1 MTQKKTFTRTVP
13 FTQRNWEAAHNAKN
27 MGATLSTPK
36 SQDDSGP
43 PQKRQKVSVSK
54 SNGDTSL
61 IDTEDRTALRVEIHK
76 IFHKDSKKVRP
87 LNALPPDDIIK
98 TKAKCQITV
107 SDVSGGFTHILYR
120 SSQSCDIVSHTNPSG
135 PHRIAYIK
143 PPKPFLVPKESILVN
158 RQDDPSHDF
167 SNAYRLDVE
176 MFSVQDGNWPPLEAH
191 ELGVPASQQGPVQ
204 AIAKQNWI
212 LHSEFPQVFG
222 RIKKPVKL
230 TAGFHP
236 QRHERL
242 TNYIMDVELKWAS
255 GTRRI
260 DKTAKNCITAFDSD
274 GEIYTNGVLEPIS
287 DDLLDSASPPELED
301 DIDDTSSTHLTNDV
315 HEINGTNGVNGFHDD
330 DDEMGGVNG
339 INGVTHEVE
348 DMNGVQETN
357 EVNGHVGDEDSS
369 HDISHDLEEELEGD
383 HTPNRALR
391 KRNNKQ
397 YNLKVLTAQA
407 HGKERKTRD
416 KAGQPE
422 QGEGFVTYML
432 SANAPVHLL
441 SWQCCACGNANESLD
456 ILRAHLMTYHP
467 NYVYTLE
474 KTSQGP
480 LFRITHVSGSAVSP
494 SKELQ
499 LGKPTKPLDQQAYV
513 NGDDSWVTSRYGP
526 DHMEDVV
533 RFSPKH
539 STERQLFGKSGE
551 NPPQPP
557 AAVQAVIP
565 RPEKKKVIIPKSC
578 QPLFDPVSKARLKP
592 GEELPKPV
600 VDNAWLL
607 QKHRE
612 DIGEFSDVSKE
623 EKEYIRRWDAFILQE
638 NVTSGQYFRR
648 AWVKFV
654 KENASW
660 LVGANYRMNE
670 YGKHLCVLMARDVL
684 DNASVEKAG
693 KLIDE
698 ARARLKS
705 DEDAKTNGTN
715 AADVTLKQSPRA
727 SQITR
732 GANGCTVCQLPVL
745 GPSLLICSNK
755 KCSNR
760 LYHASCIENSAS
772 IPVTRPKWLC
782 NGCSKTEGTS

>member
-1 MTQKKTFTRTVP
+1 
-13 FTQRNWEAAHNAKN
+13 
-27 MGATLSTPK
+27 MGGSLSTPK

-54 SNGDTSL
+54 SIDDASL
-61 IDTEDRTALRVEIHK
+61 MDTEDRTALRVEIHK

-87 LNALPPDDIIK
+87 LNAPPPTDGILN

-120 SSQSCDIVSHTNPSG
+120 SSQSCDIVSHTNPAG

-158 RQDDPSHDF
+158 RQDDPSHDY
-167 SNAYRLDVE
+167 STAYRLDVE
-176 MFSVQDGNWPPLEAH
+176 MFSVNDGSWPPLEAH
-191 ELGVPASQQGPVQ
+191 ELGFPVGQQGPIP
-204 AIAKQNWI
+204 AIAKQNWV

-222 RIKKPVKL
+222 RIKKPIKL

-236 QRHERL
+236 QRVERL
-242 TNYIMDVELKWAS
+242 TDYIMDVELKWALGS
-255 GTRRI
+255 PRI

-287 DDLLDSASPPELED
+287 DDLLDSASPPEIED
-301 DIDDTSSTHLTNDV
+301 DIVGTNGVHLTNDV
-315 HEINGTNGVNGFHDD
+315 HEINGTNGINGLHDD
-330 DDEMGGVNG
+330 DDEDMGGMNG
-339 INGVTHEVE
+339 INGVAHDV
-348 DMNGVQETN
+348 DDVNGVHETN
-357 EVNGHVGDEDSS
+357 GVNGHVGEEDSS
-369 HDISHDLEEELEGD
+369 HDISHELEEELEGE

-407 HGKERKTRD
+407 HGKERKPRD

-422 QGEGFVTYML
+422 QGEGRVTYML
-432 SANAPVHLL
+432 SANTPVHLQ
-441 SWQCCACGNANESLD
+441 SWQCCACGNANESLE
-456 ILRAHLMTYHP
+456 ILRAHLMTFHP
-467 NYVYTLE
+467 NYEYILE

-480 LFRITHVSGSAVSP
+480 LFRVTHVPGSACSP

-499 LGKPTKPLDQQAYV
+499 LGKPTKLLDHQAYV
-513 NGDDSWVTSRYGP
+513 NGDDSWVNSRHGP
-526 DHMEDVV
+526 DHVEDAL

-539 STERQLFGKSGE
+539 STERQLFEKSG
-551 NPPQPP
+551 NKPPQPAV
-557 AAVQAVIP
+557 AAQPVVS
-565 RPEKKKVIIPKSC
+565 RPKKKKVFIPESS
-578 QPLFDPVSKARLKP
+578 QPFFDPVSKARLKP

-600 VDNAWLL
+600 VDNVWLL

-638 NVTSGQYFRR
+638 NVTSAQYFRR

-660 LVGANYRMNE
+660 LVGANYRMIE

-684 DNASVEKAG
+684 DNPSVEKAG

-698 ARARLKS
+698 ARAQLKS
-705 DEDAKTNGTN
+705 DEDAQRTGPN
-715 AADVTLKQSPRA
+715 AADTTLKESPRA
-727 SQITR
+727 SQITK
-732 GANGCTVCQLPVL
+732 GANGCTFQGKRVL
-745 GPSLLICSNK
+745 TI
-755 KCSNR
+755 R
-760 LYHASCIENSAS
+760 
-772 IPVTRPKWLC
+772 
-782 NGCSKTEGTS
+782 